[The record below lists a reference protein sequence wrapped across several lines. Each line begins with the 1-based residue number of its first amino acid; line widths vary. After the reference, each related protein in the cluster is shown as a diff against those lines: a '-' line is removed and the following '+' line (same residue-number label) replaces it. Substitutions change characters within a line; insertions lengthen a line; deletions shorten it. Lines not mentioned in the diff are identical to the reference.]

1 MNKIKSILK
10 NEYIFSIAT
19 KFFTLAVALVQSI
32 LIARYLGAEL
42 KGEYSYIYSIVSIA
56 SIIITFGMHQAY
68 PYFRKRMGKEE
79 IYKDFISIIYAVYS
93 LYLLV
98 AVIVSFGFIN
108 NSELRTAILLTPIY
122 GYERV
127 VAYVYLIEEPNRRN
141 KWWTIIS
148 FVDLLFVGALMI
160 FTKRGFYSVVLI
172 LAFAE
177 ISKAIVY
184 TILAAVKPSFNRKQ
198 ISLVAE
204 LLKMGFFPMVALL
217 MTTLNYKIDI
227 LMLKQFEYI
236 TAAQIGIYSVGMNFA
251 DKIVLIPDSLKGVLV
266 SKLSK
271 GAGEREVAKVSRLCF
286 WASVAVCLFMLAVG
300 DPLLR
305 FLYGKEYDGAYSV
318 LMICAFGSIF
328 VGYFKLI
335 AQYNIVNRK
344 QIRNVVLLS
353 ISIVVNV
360 ILNLLLIP
368 RYGLNGAAFASG
380 VGYFLSG
387 WIFIIWFAKSNGI
400 KLSEMFMMQK
410 SDLDFIRK
418 ARSKT

>member
-1 MNKIKSILK
+1 MDKLSKILK
-10 NEYIFSIAT
+10 NEYIFSVTT
-19 KFFTLAVALVQSI
+19 KLSTLAMTLVQSI

-68 PYFRKRMGKEE
+68 PFFRKKMGKAE
-79 IYKDFISIIYAVYS
+79 IYKDFISIIYAIYF
-93 LYLLV
+93 LYLI
-98 AVIVSFGFIN
+98 AAIIISFSFIHDM
-108 NSELRTAILLTPIY
+108 ELRTAIILTPIY

-127 VAYVYLIEEPNRRN
+127 IAYVYLIEEPNKRN
-141 KWWTIIS
+141 KWWAIIT
-148 FVDLLFVGALMI
+148 FVDLVFVSALMV

-184 TILAAVKPSFNRKQ
+184 TVLVSVKPSFNRKQ
-198 ISLVAE
+198 IP
-204 LLKMGFFPMVALL
+204 LLGDLLRMGFFPMVALL

-227 LMLKQFEYI
+227 LMLKQFEFI
-236 TAAQIGIYSVGMNFA
+236 TAAQVGIYSVGMNFA

-271 GAGEREVAKVSRLCF
+271 GASEHEVAKVSRLCF
-286 WASVAVCLFMLAVG
+286 WTSVAVCLFMLSVG
-300 DPLLR
+300 NPLLL

-318 LMICAFGSIF
+318 LMICAFGSLF

-335 AQYNIVNRK
+335 AQYNIVNQK
-344 QIRNVVLLS
+344 QIRNVLLLS
-353 ISIVVNV
+353 LSIIVNV
-360 ILNLLLIP
+360 ILNFLLIP

-387 WIFIIWFAKSNGI
+387 WIFIIWFTKSNQI
-400 KLSEMFMMQK
+400 HFSEMFLIQK
-410 SDLDFIRK
+410 TDLDFIKKR
-418 ARSKT
+418 R